1 VSHAP
6 APALTTH
13 DAASGR
19 TLWSLATEWAA
30 RRPDDDVIVSLPR
43 SGSPEGMESLTWQ
56 HFVAGVWDLRRQLA
70 AIGVSDQRTVMLAL
84 PNSPLA
90 IGIWL
95 AVQSNG
101 AVITVVDPD
110 SGTLAFERVIAAT
123 TPVAVIADQGNV
135 QAISDAIARSQ
146 LQIRLIVPSA
156 IGADAVRQGIDGLPE
171 TGLEPP
177 SATSDMV
184 AGMLPTSG
192 TSGAPKLVQLTHRN
206 YVMAAERLSRNSGF
220 LTSDRHYLCSPLF
233 HTNGQLYLCA
243 PPFVTGGSMAV
254 VPRFSASTYFDA
266 ARWSGATVS
275 SMVAPPMRMA
285 LHKAVERGGE
295 VDPGR
300 LRLIQYGMNLSGS
313 DWTAWEAR
321 VPQISMRQIYGQTES
336 VTGVLGGAPWEVDDH
351 ATIGRPFVG
360 VEAVRLVDENGAD
373 AQDGQP
379 GELWVKGTPGAT
391 LMLGYFTAPEATA
404 ETIVEGGWLRTG
416 DVMVRHPNG
425 RFEFRGRRMHIIRRG
440 GENLSTY
447 ALELDLQ
454 SCPLVSDVAV
464 TAKEDDTLDALVVAH
479 VIPASGYEGGAFRE
493 WCRAN
498 LGKRGV
504 PDEIRLH
511 DDFPRT
517 GSGRVIVRELA

>member
-1 VSHAP
+1 VSPPPTA
-6 APALTTH
+6 ARFTY
-13 DAASGR
+13 DAGSGR
-19 TLWSLATEWAA
+19 TLWSLATEWAT
-30 RRPDDDVIVSLPR
+30 RRPDEEAIVSLPR
-43 SGSPEGMESLTWQ
+43 PGTPEGMESLTWQ
-56 HFVAGVWDLRRQLA
+56 QFVSGVWDLRRQLA
-70 AIGVSDQRTVMLAL
+70 AAGVSDQRAVVLAL

-110 SGTLAFERVIAAT
+110 GGALAFERVIAAT
-123 TPVAVIADQGNV
+123 TPVAVVADQSNAHAV
-135 QAISDAIARSQ
+135 REAIARSRVDT
-146 LQIRLIVPSA
+146 RLIVPSSV
-156 IGADAVRQGIDGLPE
+156 GADAVRHGIDGLQHRR
-171 TGLEPP
+171 GEPP
-177 SATSDMV
+177 SATADMV

-192 TSGAPKLVQLTHRN
+192 TSGTPKLVQLTHRN

-220 LTSDRHYLCSPLF
+220 LTSDRHYLCSPFF

-243 PPFVTGGSMAV
+243 PPFVTGGSVAV
-254 VPRFSASTYFDA
+254 VPRFSASSYFDA

-285 LHKAVERGGE
+285 LHKAVERGGT
-295 VDPGR
+295 VDPGG
-300 LRLIQYGMNLSGS
+300 LRLIQYGMNLSES
-313 DWTAWEAR
+313 DWTAWEACF
-321 VPQISMRQIYGQTES
+321 PQISMRQIYGQTES

-373 AQDGQP
+373 VQDEQP
-379 GELWVKGTPGAT
+379 GELWVKGTPGST
-391 LMLGYFTAPEATA
+391 LMLGYYRAPEATA
-404 ETIVEGGWLRTG
+404 ETIVDGGWLRTG
-416 DVMVRHPNG
+416 DVMVRHPDG

-447 ALELDLQ
+447 SLELDLQ

-479 VIPASGYEGGAFRE
+479 VIPAPDYEEGAFRE
-493 WCRAN
+493 WCRTN

-511 DDFPRT
+511 EDFPRT
-517 GSGRVIVRELA
+517 GSGRVIVRDLA